1 MSSTT
6 SSTSSSSS
14 PVVNGRYW
22 GLATGLDVDSIVT
35 GMLSDKQTQIDKAE
49 QEKTKLE
56 WKQEA
61 YRDVISDLNNF
72 ESAYLQIGKST
83 SMASSNMY
91 TVFNTTSS
99 NPILSV
105 KTTPDCSGGSQDVV
119 IKQSATYASL
129 FSNDINRNITGS
141 ALASSASD
149 IAASLAGKSFNIK
162 VDDITKT
169 VTFDSDDFSGI
180 TSDSTYSDLANAIQT
195 AVNSALGAQ
204 KVSVGVNSDN
214 EITISADTSGYYENS
229 TITVST
235 SDSENDALSV
245 LGLTSGAN
253 NRLDLNAEI
262 GQDVSFT
269 INGET
274 ISLTGDQTLNDA
286 FKAINTSGAG
296 VKISYDGTTD
306 TITLKSTQSGASGSI
321 TIDDES
327 GFFSSIGI
335 TATTATGRDAVI
347 SVNGTTYARSTNS
360 FTIDGVSYQI
370 NGTVDSDTSVNL
382 VFSKDTSTIEKGIQD
397 FISAYNTLIDTVN
410 DYINTKPDRNYYPLT
425 DSQKDKLSDTEAEQ
439 WTKKAKEGIL
449 FNDSTLQSVLYNMRS
464 VLYKSV
470 TMSDGTEYSLYD
482 MGITT
487 SSDYAEYG
495 KLEIKTED
503 LSKFQ
508 NALANDSD
516 KIQELFTKSSSI
528 MLDIAPE
535 TDEERA
541 DQQKRMTEE
550 GLAAR
555 LDDIVKGA
563 TGFIRGDYGSL
574 VRIAGTTTLNTYNN
588 ILYNQLKDNSDK
600 IKELKNEFNTKQK
613 QLYSQFVKL
622 ETFMSRANSQSS
634 IIFSMLG
641 SH

>member
-72 ESAYLQIGKST
+72 ENAYLQIGKST

-105 KTTPDCSGGSQDVV
+105 KTTPDCAGGSQDVV

-195 AVNSALGAQ
+195 AVNSTLGAQ

-397 FISAYNTLIDTVN
+397 FISAYNTLIDTIN

-574 VRIAGTTTLNTYNN
+574 IRIAGTTTLNTYNN

>member
-1 MSSTT
+1 MSSST

-274 ISLTGDQTLNDA
+274 ISLTADKTLNDA

>member
-72 ESAYLQIGKST
+72 ENAYLQIGKST

-105 KTTPDCSGGSQDVV
+105 KTTPDCAGGSQDVV

-195 AVNSALGAQ
+195 AVNSTLGAQ

-274 ISLTGDQTLNDA
+274 ISLTADKTLNDA

-397 FISAYNTLIDTVN
+397 FISAYNTLIDTIN

>member
-1 MSSTT
+1 MSSST

-72 ESAYLQIGKST
+72 ENAYLQIGKST

-105 KTTPDCSGGSQDVV
+105 KTTPDCAGGSQDVV

-129 FSNDINRNITGS
+129 FSKDINRNITGS

-195 AVNSALGAQ
+195 AVNSTLGAQ

-347 SVNGTTYARSTNS
+347 SINGTTYARSTNS

-397 FISAYNTLIDTVN
+397 FISAYNTLIDTIN

-622 ETFMSRANSQSS
+622 ETFMSQANSQSS
-634 IIFSMLG
+634 IIYSMLG

>member
-1 MSSTT
+1 MSSST

-105 KTTPDCSGGSQDVV
+105 KTTPDCAGGSQDVV

-274 ISLTGDQTLNDA
+274 ISLTADKTLNDA

-397 FISAYNTLIDTVN
+397 FISAYNTLIDTIN